1 MPKIAAD
8 RLEEIGRALFVAAG
22 TPEDEAA
29 LVMRHIVGANLV
41 GHDSHGVIQIP
52 TYIDR
57 IKAGHIVPGAPWI
70 IVKESPTT
78 TVVDGHWGFGYVANE
93 RAMRL
98 TIEKAK
104 KSNVAAATVFRQGH
118 IGRLS
123 SYTQMAAKAG
133 MIGLITANSGRSP
146 KAVAP
151 FGGRE
156 ARLGTNPIS
165 MAIPSDLEGPLY
177 LDMATSAAA
186 AGKIA
191 LAVARNEKVPDGW
204 VIGADGRPTNDPRQ
218 LRQGGAL
225 LPLGGPDGG
234 YKGTGLAVMVEI
246 LCGLLTGL
254 GFGVEPT
261 GRHNDGCFHGG
272 VQGRCVPPARRVQE
286 GCRRFHP
293 LSEGDAARRGIERR
307 ALPRRDRAHEG
318 TGPARQRHRGRG
330 RDLVQA
336 QGARRGLQTDRPP
349 RLRRRRV
356 AASRPEDLGAAGRW
370 PSSRPRS
377 SRARRRSA
385 PMPRRCARWSPIC
398 ARKPRR
404 SRSAATRPSRKRH
417 EGRGKL
423 LARERI
429 RLLLDPGSPFLELSA
444 FAAYRDV

>member
-1 MPKIAAD
+1 MPKISAQ
-8 RLEEIGRALFVAAG
+8 RLEEIGRALIVAAG
-22 TPEDEAA
+22 TPAEEAA

-57 IKAGHIVPGAPWI
+57 IKAGHIVPGAPWV
-70 IVKESPTT
+70 IVKETPTT
-78 TVVDGHWGFGYVANE
+78 TVVDGHWGFGYVVNE

-98 TIEKAK
+98 TIEKAE

-123 SYTQMAAKAG
+123 SYTQMAARAG
-133 MIGLITANSGRSP
+133 MIGLITADSGRSP

-151 FGGRE
+151 FGGKE

-165 MAIPSDLEGPLY
+165 IAIPSDIEGPLY

-191 LAVARNEKVPDGW
+191 VAVARGEAVPPGW
-204 VIGADGRPTNDPRQ
+204 VIDSEGKPTTDPRQ

-261 GRHNDGCFHGG
+261 GRHNDGCFMAVFKVEAFRPLAEFKKEVGEF
-272 VQGRCVPPARRVQE
+272 VTYLKETPP
-286 GCRRFHP
+286 
-293 LSEGDAARRGIERR
+293 SEGSSGVLYPGEIEHRRELDRSKGGIAVEDATWGRIK
-307 ALPRRDRAHEG
+307 ALAEG
-318 TGPARQRHRGRG
+318 Y
-330 RDLVQA
+330 
-336 QGARRGLQTDRPP
+336 GLAGQ
-349 RLRRRRV
+349 
-356 AASRPEDLGAAGRW
+356 LG
-370 PSSRPRS
+370 
-377 SRARRRSA
+377 
-385 PMPRRCARWSPIC
+385 
-398 ARKPRR
+398 
-404 SRSAATRPSRKRH
+404 
-417 EGRGKL
+417 L
-423 LARERI
+423 
-429 RLLLDPGSPFLELSA
+429 
-444 FAAYRDV
+444 